1 MGATFCYIAA
11 YSRRTFKSKY
21 FNVLSLKSWPSCRCG
36 VCTCL
41 DTDNKVCG
49 AFVATFLRFLAAN
62 ATTTADAS
70 AESVALQKASKCPK
84 MSKVKSSQ
92 GMSRPNC
99 WDHFR
104 IVIGCYWQH
113 WLFWRVATAQCGCD
127 ELSDA
132 AYDVFKPWGTSRYKS
147 FIGHAETALH
157 LDTNFMSLG
166 QSRRRKQSHHLSLAA
181 ETCKYI
187 NNIL

>member
-11 YSRRTFKSKY
+11 YSRRTFKSNY
-21 FNVLSLKSWPSCRCG
+21 FNVLSLKSWPSCMCG

-92 GMSRPNC
+92 GRSRPNC

-104 IVIGCYWQH
+104 IFPHSYWM
-113 WLFWRVATAQCGCD
+113 L
-127 ELSDA
+127 
-132 AYDVFKPWGTSRYKS
+132 
-147 FIGHAETALH
+147 
-157 LDTNFMSLG
+157 
-166 QSRRRKQSHHLSLAA
+166 LAA
-181 ETCKYI
+181 LIILASSDRPMWLWWTLRCSIWRLQTLRHKSIQIVHWTCWDSLTPWHQFHEPGSK
-187 NNIL
+187 